1 MIINQLS
8 KDSHAK
14 IKIIS
19 RALLYTGIA
28 TATVL
33 ADFIVLK
40 RWHEGRGEDIKELNK
55 TVDSLYLE
63 VQDCVMV
70 EEMWA
75 RLRDYASL
83 NEI

>member
-1 MIINQLS
+1 MEIRDIS
-8 KDSHAK
+8 ADSHAK

-33 ADFIVLK
+33 ADFIVLE
-40 RWHEGRGEDIKELNK
+40 RWHEGRYKDDIEKL
-55 TVDSLYLE
+55 VDRLYLL

-75 RLRDYASL
+75 NLGDYASL
-83 NEI
+83 NKN